1 MFGEGK
7 EIGDRKGT
15 KNQDSRSNCRSEFPR
30 TKTCQ
35 VKISDVS
42 RNELNRIMESSH
54 DIGLA

>member
-1 MFGEGK
+1 MFGEGE
-7 EIGDRKGT
+7 EIGDRNRRKT
-15 KNQDSRSNCRSEFPR
+15 QDSRSNCRSEFPR

-54 DIGLA
+54 DIGPA